1 MARAKKI
8 IFINGD
14 LHTYNQ
20 LRKHAEAIAVEDG
33 RIIDVG
39 GNARMRLYAKRGF
52 SIVDLRGQCVIPAIT
67 DAHLHLLNLGEHYNR
82 VNLDGID
89 SLKKV
94 TSILSKTAS
103 KLKKGQWLLG
113 RGWNKNLW
121 GEAFPDKSILD
132 AITANPVSLASK
144 DGHLLWINST
154 ALKIFKMDE
163 WSINPDGGVIEK
175 DDKGEPTGILKENA
189 VNIAERYI
197 PELTFEERKEAI
209 LEAQKRLLTM
219 GIIGVGECDTKL
231 GLFSVYHDLDRT
243 GQLRLRVFKM
253 ISPEKLQRTIDFKFK
268 TRTGTE
274 HLRTGCLK
282 LFADGA
288 LGSQTALM
296 FEPYDGSDDNYGV
309 EATEPRQM
317 GEYIKQAFGAGISV
331 AIHAIGD
338 KANYLALK
346 AIGKYSHMAR
356 THKLRPRIEHAQLL
370 RRIDIRL
377 FTDHDIIASVQPI
390 HATSDRDIGE
400 RYWGTR
406 AAYAYPFRAIEL
418 SRAALA
424 FGSDAPIETA
434 NPIAGIHAAVT
445 RSRAGERRRGWHPE
459 QNLTTREAVQCYT
472 MGSAYACCYDDIT
485 GSISVGKRADFVV
498 LSENIFKSKPNDIIN
513 AQAVATVVDG
523 QVEAG
528 ELG

>member
-1 MARAKKI
+1 MAVAKKI

-14 LHTYNQ
+14 FHTFDE
-20 LRKHAEAIAVEDG
+20 RRRHAQAIAVENG
-33 RIIDVG
+33 RIIDIG
-39 GNARMRLYAKRGF
+39 GNARIRPYAKRGF
-52 SIVDLRGQCVIPAIT
+52 STVDLRGQCVIPAIT
-67 DAHLHLLNLGEHYNR
+67 DAHLHLLSLGEHYHR

-94 TSILSKTAS
+94 TEILSKAAS

-121 GEAFPDKSILD
+121 GEAFPNKSILG
-132 AITANPVSLASK
+132 AITTNPVSLASK
-144 DGHLLWINST
+144 DGHLLWVNST
-154 ALKIFKMDE
+154 ALNIFKMDK

-175 DDKGEPTGILKENA
+175 DENGEPTGILKENA

-197 PELTFEERKEAI
+197 PELSFEERREAI
-209 LEAQKRLLTM
+209 LEAQKRLLKM

-231 GLFSVYHDLDRT
+231 GLFSVYHDLDRA

-268 TRTGTE
+268 TGTGTE

-296 FEPYDGSDDNYGV
+296 FEPYNGSDDNYGV
-309 EATEPRQM
+309 EAIAPRLM

-346 AIGKYSHMAR
+346 AIGKYSHTAR

-370 RRIDIRL
+370 RKSDIRL
-377 FTDHDIIASVQPI
+377 FKNHGIIASVQPI

-400 RYWGTR
+400 HYWGAR
-406 AAYAYPFRAIEL
+406 AAYAYPFRAIKL
-418 SRAALA
+418 SGATLA

-434 NPIAGIHAAVT
+434 SPIAGIHAAVT
-445 RSRAGERRRGWHPE
+445 RKRVGEERRGWHPE
-459 QNLTTREAVQCYT
+459 QSLTTREAVQCYT
-472 MGSAYACCYDDIT
+472 TGSAYACCYDDIT
-485 GSISVGKRADFVV
+485 GIISIGKCADFVV
-498 LSENIFKSKPNDIIN
+498 FSENIFKSKPDDIIN
-513 AQAVATVVDG
+513 ARVLATIIDG
-523 QVEAG
+523 QIAAG
-528 ELG
+528 KLD